1 MTTSIKV
8 SDKSKRIL
16 DKLQA
21 KITLLTE
28 KKATLQEI
36 IDNIIELINNNEALL
51 INHMKN
57 TNNPLEKQDI
67 EKIMNFPWSFGV
79 KTREEE
85 LDKILYGD
93 EP

>member
-1 MTTSIKV
+1 MTRSIKI

-28 KKATLQEI
+28 KKTTLQEI
-36 IDNIIELINNNEALL
+36 IDKIIELINNNESLL
-51 INHMKN
+51 IEQLQ
-57 TNNPLEKQDI
+57 NNDISLEKQVI

-79 KTREEE
+79 KTSEEE
-85 LDKILYGD
+85 IDKILYNK
-93 EP
+93 

>member
-16 DKLQA
+16 DKLH
-21 KITLLTE
+21 
-28 KKATLQEI
+28 
-36 IDNIIELINNNEALL
+36 IIELINNNEALL